1 MNVLTIYPPL
11 NWAPLSCPVDIICAW
26 KVVFYFLVPSNAT
39 LKSCHGNTG
48 HWSQIIQQGEEVA
61 SAGLQA
67 LLAHA
72 VVCWTGLFGDNISL
86 QQKHSMPETPR
97 KTVSCFQSG

>member
-39 LKSCHGNTG
+39 LKSCHGNSMDKYFEG
-48 HWSQIIQQGEEVA
+48 QILFPAPSSNVSFFPIIYPC
-61 SAGLQA
+61 STTHKHFICLQPQS
-67 LLAHA
+67 
-72 VVCWTGLFGDNISL
+72 NIYF
-86 QQKHSMPETPR
+86 
-97 KTVSCFQSG
+97 VFCCFI